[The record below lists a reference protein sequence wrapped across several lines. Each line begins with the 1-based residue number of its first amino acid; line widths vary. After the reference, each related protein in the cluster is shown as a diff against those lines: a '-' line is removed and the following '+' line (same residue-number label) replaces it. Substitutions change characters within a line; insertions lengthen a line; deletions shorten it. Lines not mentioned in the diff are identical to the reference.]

1 MMNSTLNGFGFNT
14 INPSFVNGFGGFVP
28 GLNNFVPGFNGQS
41 PIGLGWNNQ
50 FNSFGGVT
58 PFGTINPSF
67 VGGWNGLSPIGFNG
81 LNTTSLF
88 NTPFNTW
95 NGFTGQ
101 SPVGLG
107 WNGSVNGLG
116 GWNTPFSSVTPFGG
130 FMPFVSPIN
139 TFPGFNGYTTPSFN
153 QGFVNTVNPTF
164 NGGPISGVSNGPI
177 NTGNLY
183 GQNTTVP
190 SNGYNT
196 PYANSVPYSP
206 FGVQTS
212 ATCAHAA

>member
-1 MMNSTLNGFGFNT
+1 
-14 INPSFVNGFGGFVP
+14 
-28 GLNNFVPGFNGQS
+28 
-41 PIGLGWNNQ
+41 
-50 FNSFGGVT
+50 
-58 PFGTINPSF
+58 
-67 VGGWNGLSPIGFNG
+67 
-81 LNTTSLF
+81 
-88 NTPFNTW
+88 
-95 NGFTGQ
+95 
-101 SPVGLG
+101 
-107 WNGSVNGLG
+107 
-116 GWNTPFSSVTPFGG
+116 
-130 FMPFVSPIN
+130 MPFVSPIN

-183 GQNTTVP
+183 GQNTTIP

-196 PYANSVPYSP
+196 PYTNSVPYSP